1 MTNTPH
7 QGGYRA
13 ASDTTFGHIVAYGA
27 TRSESI
33 AAFRRELEARIKE
46 AQQ

>member
-1 MTNTPH
+1 MINTPH
-7 QGGYRA
+7 PNGYRT

-27 TRSESI
+27 TRAESI